1 MAPVGLWFNACMNR
15 RTLLLV
21 VLAASGVAAALA
33 WYTMRAPA
41 VAAMLVQSQSLVR
54 TLLFSAR
61 VASASRV
68 EIGAT
73 MTGRVAQVHVAEGA
87 RVKRGDA
94 LVRLESE
101 ELQAALAQAQAGVRQ
116 AQAKLA
122 GLQSSGRS
130 AVAANLEQA
139 ESVLLAAKKDLTRT
153 QELVARGFVSTA
165 RLDESQRAAAVA
177 TAQRDAAQAQLQA
190 NAPQGA
196 DSVGAQAQVVQ
207 AQATLAVAQ
216 ARLEQATI
224 TAPADAQVL
233 LRSVE
238 PGQIVQPGRALLTL
252 ALDSPVQ
259 LVGQV
264 DERYMAQ
271 VQLGQKAT
279 VRADA
284 FAGQPFD
291 AQVLSIAP
299 VVDAQRGAVEVK
311 LVLPN
316 AAPGF
321 LREDMTL
328 SVELVTGQ
336 RDQALVVPAQ
346 AVGAL
351 ADGAT
356 ATVRLAQEGRV
367 VLHSVR
373 LGLRTLDA
381 VEVLD
386 GLAAGDVVLLGPAPA
401 VGQRVKADTRAG
413 AALPRRAGEDAGAA
427 MSNAMGR

>member
-1 MAPVGLWFNACMNR
+1 MNR

-21 VLAASGVAAALA
+21 VLAASSVAAIFA
-33 WYTMRAPA
+33 WYTTRAPMI
-41 VAAMLVQSQSLVR
+41 AATVVQSQPLVR

-61 VASASRV
+61 VASTSRV

-73 MTGRVAQVHVAEGA
+73 LTGRVAQVLVTEGA
-87 RVKRGDA
+87 RVKRGDP
-94 LVRLESE
+94 LVRLESD

-130 AVAANLEQA
+130 AVQANLEQA
-139 ESVLLAAKKDLTRT
+139 ESVLLAAKKDLART
-153 QELVARGFVSTA
+153 QELIARGFVSTV
-165 RLDESQRAAAVA
+165 RLDEAQRGAAVA
-177 TAQRDAAQAQLQA
+177 AAQRDAAQAQLQA

-207 AQATLAVAQ
+207 AQATLAAAQ
-216 ARLEQATI
+216 ARLAQATLS
-224 TAPADAQVL
+224 APAAARVL
-233 LRSVE
+233 VRAVE

-271 VQLGQKAT
+271 VQLGQKAV

-284 FAGQPFD
+284 FAQQPFD

-311 LVLPN
+311 LVLPG
-316 AAPGF
+316 AAPDF

-328 SVELVTGQ
+328 SIELTTGQ

-346 AVGAL
+346 AVGAS

-367 VLHSVR
+367 VVRSVR

-381 VEVLD
+381 VEVVD
-386 GLAAGDVVLLGPAPA
+386 GLSAGDVVLLGAAPA
-401 VGQRVKADTRAG
+401 AGQRVKADIRAG
-413 AALPRRAGEDAGAA
+413 LTPSKRAGDDAGSAL
-427 MSNAMGR
+427 SNAMGR

>member
-1 MAPVGLWFNACMNR
+1 MNR
-15 RTLLLV
+15 RTLLV
-21 VLAASGVAAALA
+21 IVLAAAGVAAALA
-33 WYTMRAPA
+33 WYTMRAPT
-41 VAAMLVQSQSLVR
+41 VAALVVQSQPLVR

-61 VASASRV
+61 VGSVSRV
-68 EIGAT
+68 EVGAT
-73 MTGRVAQVHVAEGA
+73 MTGRVAQVLVAEGA
-87 RVKRGDA
+87 RVKRGDT
-94 LVRLESE
+94 LLRLENG
-101 ELQAALAQAQAGVRQ
+101 ELQAALAQARAGVRQ

-122 GLQSSGRS
+122 GLQTSGRT
-130 AVAANLEQA
+130 AVQANLEQA

-177 TAQRDAAQAQLQA
+177 TAQRDAALAQLQA

-271 VQLGQKAT
+271 VQLGQKAI

-311 LVLPN
+311 LVLPK

-346 AVGAL
+346 AVGAS

-367 VLHSVR
+367 VVHSVR

-381 VEVLD
+381 VEVVD
-386 GLAAGDVVLLGPAPA
+386 GLSAGDVVLMGPAPA
-401 VGQRVKADTRAG
+401 AGQRVKADPRAG
-413 AALPRRAGEDAGAA
+413 AALPKRAGEDAGAA

>member
-1 MAPVGLWFNACMNR
+1 MNR

-21 VLAASGVAAALA
+21 VLAASSVAAIFA
-33 WYTMRAPA
+33 WYTTRAPMI
-41 VAAMLVQSQSLVR
+41 AATVVQSQPLVR

-61 VASASRV
+61 VASTSRV

-73 MTGRVAQVHVAEGA
+73 LTGRVAQVLVTEGA
-87 RVKRGDA
+87 RVKRGDP
-94 LVRLESE
+94 LVRLESD

-130 AVAANLEQA
+130 AVQANLEQA
-139 ESVLLAAKKDLTRT
+139 ESVLLAAKKDLART
-153 QELVARGFVSTA
+153 QELIARGFVSTA
-165 RLDESQRAAAVA
+165 RLDEAQRGAAVA
-177 TAQRDAAQAQLQA
+177 AAQRDAAQAQLQA

-207 AQATLAVAQ
+207 AQATLAAAQ
-216 ARLEQATI
+216 ARLAQATLS
-224 TAPADAQVL
+224 APAAARVL
-233 LRSVE
+233 VRAVE

-271 VQLGQKAT
+271 VQLGQKAV

-284 FAGQPFD
+284 FAQQPFD

-311 LVLPN
+311 LVLPG
-316 AAPGF
+316 AAPDF

-328 SVELVTGQ
+328 SIELTTGQ

-346 AVGAL
+346 AVGAS

-367 VLHSVR
+367 VVRSVR

-381 VEVLD
+381 VEVVD
-386 GLAAGDVVLLGPAPA
+386 GLSAGDVVLLGAAPA
-401 VGQRVKADTRAG
+401 AGQRVKADIRAG
-413 AALPRRAGEDAGAA
+413 LTPSKRAGDDAGSAL
-427 MSNAMGR
+427 SNAMGR

>member
-1 MAPVGLWFNACMNR
+1 MCLWNNRCMHR
-15 RTLLLV
+15 RTLLFV
-21 VLAASGVAAALA
+21 VLTLSGVAAIFA
-33 WYTMRAPA
+33 WYSMRVPS
-41 VAAMLVQSQSLVR
+41 VAAMAVQSQPLVR

-61 VASASRV
+61 IASASRV

-73 MTGRVAQVHVAEGA
+73 MTGRVAQVRVAEGA
-87 RVKRGDA
+87 RVKQGDT
-94 LVRLESE
+94 LVRLESD
-101 ELQAALAQAQAGVRQ
+101 ELQAALAQAQAGLRQ
-116 AQAKLA
+116 AQARLT

-130 AVAANLEQA
+130 AVQASLEQA
-139 ESVLLAAKKDLTRT
+139 ESVRHAAQKDLVRT
-153 QELVARGFVSTA
+153 QELVAQGFVSAA
-165 RLDESQRAAAVA
+165 RLDEAQRAAAVA
-177 TAQRDAAQAQLQA
+177 TAQRDAALAQRQA
-190 NAPQGA
+190 NAERGA

-216 ARLEQATI
+216 ARLEQATL
-224 TAPADAQVL
+224 TAPADARVL
-233 LRSVE
+233 LRGVE

-271 VQLGQKAT
+271 VQVGQRAT

-284 FAGQPFD
+284 FAQQPFD
-291 AQVLSIAP
+291 AQVQSIAP

-311 LVLPN
+311 LLLPT
-316 AAPGF
+316 AVPDF

-336 RDQALVVPAQ
+336 RDKALVVPTQ
-346 AVGAL
+346 ALGAH
-351 ADGAT
+351 ADGLT

-367 VLHSVR
+367 VERSVR

-401 VGQRVKADTRAG
+401 AGQRVKADTRAG
-413 AALPRRAGEDAGAA
+413 LRVTKRAGDDAGAA
-427 MSNAMGR
+427 MGNAMGR

>member
-1 MAPVGLWFNACMNR
+1 MNR
-15 RTLLLV
+15 RTLLLLM
-21 VLAASGVAAALA
+21 LAASGVVTVFA
-33 WYTMRAPA
+33 WYMMRAPM
-41 VAAMLVQSQSLVR
+41 VAATVVQSQPLVR

-73 MTGRVAQVHVAEGA
+73 MTGRVAQVRVAEGA
-87 RVKRGDA
+87 RVKQGDI
-94 LVRLESE
+94 LVRLEND
-101 ELQAALAQAQAGVRQ
+101 ELQASFGQAQAGVRQ
-116 AQAKLA
+116 AQARLA

-130 AVAANLEQA
+130 GVHASLEQA
-139 ESVLLAAKKDLTRT
+139 ESVLHAAHKELVRT
-153 QELVARGFVSTA
+153 QELVAQGFVSTA
-165 RLDESQRAAAVA
+165 RLDEAQRAAAVA
-177 TAQRDAAQAQLQA
+177 TAQRNAALAQVQA

-207 AQATLAVAQ
+207 AQGTLAAAQ
-216 ARLEQATI
+216 ARLEQATL
-224 TAPADAQVL
+224 TAPADARVL
-233 LRSVE
+233 IRGVE

-252 ALDSPVQ
+252 ALDSTVQ

-271 VQLGQKAT
+271 VQLGQRAI

-284 FAGQPFD
+284 FAQQPFD
-291 AQVLSIAP
+291 AQVQSIAP

-311 LVLPN
+311 LVLTG
-316 AAPGF
+316 AAPQF

-336 RDQALVVPAQ
+336 RDHALVVPSQ
-346 AVGAL
+346 AVTAA
-351 ADGAT
+351 ADGAPT
-356 ATVRLAQEGRV
+356 TVRLAQEGRV
-367 VLHSVR
+367 VARSVQ

-401 VGQRVKADTRAG
+401 AGKRVKADTRAG
-413 AALPRRAGEDAGAA
+413 NTLTKRAGDDAGAA
-427 MSNAMGR
+427 MTNAMGR

>member
-1 MAPVGLWFNACMNR
+1 MNR
-15 RTLLLV
+15 RTLLLL
-21 VLAASGVAAALA
+21 VLAASSGAAAFA

-41 VAAMLVQSQSLVR
+41 VAAMVVQSQPLVR

-61 VASASRV
+61 VASTSRV

-73 MTGRVAQVHVAEGA
+73 LTGRVAQVNVAEGA
-87 RVKRGDA
+87 RVKRGDP
-94 LVRLESE
+94 LVRLEND

-130 AVAANLEQA
+130 TVQANLEQA
-139 ESVLLAAKKDLTRT
+139 ESVLVAAKKDLART
-153 QELVARGFVSTA
+153 QELVTRGFVSAA
-165 RLDESQRAAAVA
+165 RLDESQRATAVA
-177 TAQRDAAQAQLQA
+177 TAQRDAALGQLQA
-190 NAPQGA
+190 NAQQGA
-196 DSVGAQAQVVQ
+196 DWVGAQAQVAQ
-207 AQATLAVAQ
+207 AQATLASAQ
-216 ARLEQATI
+216 ARLDQATL
-224 TAPADAQVL
+224 TAPADARVL
-233 LRSVE
+233 VRGVE

-252 ALDSPVQ
+252 ALDSPLQ

-271 VQLGQKAT
+271 VQLGQRAV

-284 FAGQPFD
+284 FAQQPFD
-291 AQVLSIAP
+291 AKVQSIAP

-311 LVLPN
+311 LVLPG
-316 AAPGF
+316 PVPDF

-346 AVGAL
+346 ALSAH
-351 ADGAT
+351 ADGTT
-356 ATVRLAQEGRV
+356 ASVRLAQEGRV
-367 VLHSVR
+367 VERSVR

-386 GLAAGDVVLLGPAPA
+386 GLAAGDVVLVGPAPA
-401 VGQRVKADTRAG
+401 VGQRVKADTQAGIPTTKRAG
-413 AALPRRAGEDAGAA
+413 DDAGSA

>member
-1 MAPVGLWFNACMNR
+1 MNR
-15 RTLLLV
+15 RTLLLL
-21 VLAASGVAAALA
+21 VLAASSGAAAFA

-41 VAAMLVQSQSLVR
+41 VAAMVVHSQPLVR

-61 VASASRV
+61 VASTSRV

-73 MTGRVAQVHVAEGA
+73 LTGRVAQVNVAEGA
-87 RVKRGDA
+87 RVKRGDI
-94 LVRLESE
+94 LVQLESD

-122 GLQSSGRS
+122 ALQSSGRS
-130 AVAANLEQA
+130 AVQANLEQA
-139 ESVLLAAKKDLTRT
+139 ESVLLAAKKDLART
-153 QELVARGFVSTA
+153 QELVARNFVSAA

-177 TAQRDAAQAQLQA
+177 TAQRDAALGQLQA
-190 NAPQGA
+190 NARQGA
-196 DSVGAQAQVVQ
+196 DWVGAQAQVAQ
-207 AQATLAVAQ
+207 AQATLASAQ
-216 ARLEQATI
+216 ARLEQATL
-224 TAPADAQVL
+224 TAPADARVL
-233 LRSVE
+233 LRGVE

-271 VQLGQKAT
+271 VQLGQKA
-279 VRADA
+279 VMRADA
-284 FAGQPFD
+284 FAQQPFD
-291 AQVLSIAP
+291 AKVQFIAP

-311 LVLPN
+311 LILSGPVPD
-316 AAPGF
+316 F

-346 AVGAL
+346 ALGAQ
-351 ADGAT
+351 AGGTT
-356 ATVRLAQEGRV
+356 ASVRLAQEGRV
-367 VLHSVR
+367 VARSVR

-386 GLAAGDVVLLGPAPA
+386 GLAAGDVILLSPTPA

-413 AALPRRAGEDAGAA
+413 FATPKRAGDDAGAA

>member
-1 MAPVGLWFNACMNR
+1 MNR
-15 RTLLLV
+15 RPLLLLA
-21 VLAASGVAAALA
+21 LAASGVAATFA
-33 WYTMRAPA
+33 WYTMRAPTI
-41 VAAMLVQSQSLVR
+41 AATVVQTQALKR

-61 VASASRV
+61 VASTSRV

-73 MTGRVAQVHVAEGA
+73 LTGRVAQVNVEEGA
-87 RVKRGDA
+87 RVKRGDI
-94 LVRLESE
+94 LVRLEND
-101 ELQAALAQAQAGVRQ
+101 ELQAALAQAQAGIRQ
-116 AQAKLA
+116 AQARLA

-130 AVAANLEQA
+130 AVQANLEQT
-139 ESVLLAAKKDLTRT
+139 ESVLLAAQKDLNRT
-153 QELVARGFVSTA
+153 QELVTRGFVSAA
-165 RLDESQRAAAVA
+165 RLDEAQRATAVA
-177 TAQRDAAQAQLQA
+177 TAQRDAALAQRQA
-190 NAPQGA
+190 NAERGA
-196 DSVGAQAQVVQ
+196 DIVGAQAQVMQ
-207 AQATLAVAQ
+207 AQATLAAAQ
-216 ARLEQATI
+216 ARLEQATL
-224 TAPADAQVL
+224 TAPADARVL
-233 LRSVE
+233 LRGVE

-271 VQLGQKAT
+271 VQLGQKAI

-284 FAGQPFD
+284 FAQQPFD
-291 AQVLSIAP
+291 AKVQSIAP

-311 LVLPN
+311 LVLPSAVPN
-316 AAPGF
+316 F

-336 RDQALVVPAQ
+336 RDLALVVPAQ
-346 AVGAL
+346 AVSAQ

-356 ATVRLAQEGRV
+356 ASVRLAQEGRV
-367 VLHSVR
+367 VERSVR

-381 VEVLD
+381 VEVVD

-401 VGQRVKADTRAG
+401 VGQRVKADIQAGIPTTKRAG
-413 AALPRRAGEDAGAA
+413 DDAGAA